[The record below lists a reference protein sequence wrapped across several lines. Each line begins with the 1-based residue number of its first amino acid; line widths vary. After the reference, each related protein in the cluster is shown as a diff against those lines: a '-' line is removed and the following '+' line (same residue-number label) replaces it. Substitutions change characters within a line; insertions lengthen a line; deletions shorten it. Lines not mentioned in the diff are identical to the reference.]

1 MDQGDMVPISRRKQ
15 LAGIVGAVAIGYSLS
30 WLATPG
36 PGTGP
41 VDHFSPTFGQSLPP
55 VIVTPA
61 APGGEGSVEASEPL
75 DFAPAPL
82 QPRPYEPI

>member
-1 MDQGDMVPISRRKQ
+1 MVPISRRKQ

-36 PGTGP
+36 SGTGP

-55 VIVTPA
+55 VIV
-61 APGGEGSVEASEPL
+61 APEPPRSAIGSVEASEPL
-75 DFAPAPL
+75 TFLARTL
-82 QPRPYEPI
+82 CSHGRSEPI

>member
-1 MDQGDMVPISRRKQ
+1 MDPGDMVPISRRKQ
-15 LAGIVGAVAIGYSLS
+15 LAGIVGAVAVGYSLS

-55 VIVTPA
+55 VIVAPA
-61 APGGEGSVEASEPL
+61 VPGGEGSVEASEPL
-75 DFAPAPL
+75 NFSPAPL
-82 QPRPYEPI
+82 QPRTYEPI

>member
-1 MDQGDMVPISRRKQ
+1 MVPISRRKQ

-61 APGGEGSVEASEPL
+61 APGGEGSVETSEPL
-75 DFAPAPL
+75 NFSPTPL
-82 QPRPYEPI
+82 QPRTYEPI

>member
-1 MDQGDMVPISRRKQ
+1 MVPISRRKQ

-41 VDHFSPTFGQSLPP
+41 VDHFSPTFGEPLPP
-55 VIVTPA
+55 VIVAPATPA
-61 APGGEGSVEASEPL
+61 AEGSVEASEPL
-75 DFAPAPL
+75 NFSPAPL
-82 QPRPYEPI
+82 QPRAYEPI